1 MERLL
6 GCCAI
11 ALKLKET
18 PLHEGWRNNPSV
30 KSESARYGKWHLM
43 EAPLLPSLLQLNFV
57 TCFPGKG
64 PGGKQ
69 SSWKALCKISRK
81 TWCGCHRVEV
91 PMALVG
97 NLK

>member
-81 TWCGCHRVEV
+81 TWCGCRRVEV